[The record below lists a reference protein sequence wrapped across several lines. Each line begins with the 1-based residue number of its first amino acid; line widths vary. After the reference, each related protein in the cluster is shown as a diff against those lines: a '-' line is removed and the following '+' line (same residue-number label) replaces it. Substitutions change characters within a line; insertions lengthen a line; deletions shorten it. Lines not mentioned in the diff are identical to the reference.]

1 MTLFNLENL
10 INTPTYF
17 QSDKSCFMDLVLVL
31 ARSVISKIQKRPMLE
46 HLITIT

>member
-17 QSDKSCFMDLVLVL
+17 QSDKSFMDLVLVL
-31 ARSVISKIQKRPMLE
+31 ARSVFSKIQKRPMLE